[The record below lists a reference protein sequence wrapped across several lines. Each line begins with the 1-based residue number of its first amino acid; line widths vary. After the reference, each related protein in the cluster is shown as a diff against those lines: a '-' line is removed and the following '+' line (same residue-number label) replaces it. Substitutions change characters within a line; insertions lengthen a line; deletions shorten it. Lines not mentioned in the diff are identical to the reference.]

1 VRVSVAAGA
10 ANTSVVRLKSFVS
23 LIFQLD
29 LSFQFCCSACSC
41 EEDYVTEK
49 FFHALAAGSVPV
61 VVGAPNTGD
70 FAPAPNS
77 YLHIGSVEEIPRVAE
92 KMR

>member
-1 VRVSVAAGA
+1 VAVGA
-10 ANTSVVRLKSFVS
+10 ANTNASWLEIRVTSIIQR
-23 LIFQLD
+23 D
-29 LSFQFCCSACSC
+29 LSFPFCYFACSC